1 MRHQRF
7 VEGCAGSAVARGLY
21 VTALVALA
29 ATSVAQ
35 MKEKPR
41 TFALIDNS
49 QDQVERRVLP
59 QISRDRLLVEDRTR
73 GKDQQRPG
81 PLRFAVGADTLFSL
95 TNSGT
100 WQTLDDGRL
109 WRLRIQ
115 SPGATSLSLGITR
128 FEMPEGAKLWI
139 YDPQHTHVEGPYT
152 ARHSSH
158 LGSLWTPIIEGEE
171 IVVEVFVSTGVAQPV
186 VEIGKVNQGYRSF

>member
-7 VEGCAGSAVARGLY
+7 VEGCAGRAVARALY

-29 ATSVAQ
+29 ATSSVAQ

-41 TFALIDNS
+41 TFAMIDNS

-59 QISRDRLLVEDRTR
+59 PINRDLLVEDRTR

-81 PLRFAVGADTLFSL
+81 PLPFAVGADTLFSL

-100 WQTLDDGRL
+100 WQTLSHWRL

-115 SPGATSLSLGITR
+115 SPG
-128 FEMPEGAKLWI
+128 P
-139 YDPQHTHVEGPYT
+139 
-152 ARHSSH
+152 
-158 LGSLWTPIIEGEE
+158 
-171 IVVEVFVSTGVAQPV
+171 
-186 VEIGKVNQGYRSF
+186 